1 MSRIGKQ
8 PINIPDKVSVTIK
21 GSDIE
26 VKGPSGTLSHSI
38 HSTMS
43 VVKEANSLLIKP
55 KSNDDSTK
63 NFHGLTRTLVANMVS
78 GVNKPF
84 EKSLKLVGVGY
95 RALAKGQD
103 LHLTLGYSHP
113 IVYKVPKGISVKV
126 DKQTLINVAGTDKAL
141 VGQVSADI
149 RAYRK
154 PEPYHGKGVRY
165 ADEVIITKA
174 GKTGAKK

>member
-8 PINIPDKVSVTIK
+8 PINIPSKVSVTIK

-38 HSTMS
+38 HSTMTI
-43 VVKEANSLLIKP
+43 VKEDANLLVKP
-55 KSNDDSTK
+55 KDSSDPAK
-63 NFHGLTRTLVANMVS
+63 NFHGLTRTLVANMIAGVS
-78 GVNKPF
+78 KPF

-95 RALAKGQD
+95 RAQSKGRD

-113 IVYKVPKGISVKV
+113 IVYKVPEGIDVKV
-126 DKQTLINVAGTDKAL
+126 DKQTLINVTGTNKAL

-149 RAYRK
+149 RAFRK